1 MKALYEVVNG
11 YTYGRLTK
19 EGEKVWKL
27 FTETVKD
34 VMTLPLFEDAD
45 IGELADT
52 FSKEFPRLNKTDIYN
67 YLLSYG
73 D

>member
-11 YTYGRLTK
+11 YAYGKLTK
-19 EGEKVWKL
+19 EGEKVWEL

-34 VMTLPLFEDAD
+34 VMKLPFFEDVD
-45 IGELADT
+45 IGELADL
-52 FSKEFPRLNKTDIYN
+52 FSEAFPRLNKMDIYN
-67 YLLSYG
+67 YLLFYG

>member
-11 YTYGRLTK
+11 YAYGKLTE
-19 EGEKVWKL
+19 EGERVWKL

-34 VMTLPLFEDAD
+34 VMRLPFFEDAD

-52 FSKEFPRLNKTDIYN
+52 FSEVFPRLNKTDIYN
-67 YLLSYG
+67 YLVSYG